1 MNRDD
6 AFARLGRSRFR
17 SSFRLTR
24 TDRAQAQRYGRETVR
39 KHLVDF
45 VREKLAPARPAKDGR
60 QTPYRG
66 HPGFKAMHGCAMC
79 CRSCM
84 NKWWKV
90 PIGVQLSEVQ
100 QRKAVD
106 FLMAWL
112 ERQSAWEVAP
122 QAGELKREPRRAA
135 FSSFDTLG
143 SAPKILPE
151 LSERTISPSR
161 GCQRRR

>member
-122 QAGELKREPRRAA
+122 QAGELKR
-135 FSSFDTLG
+135 
-143 SAPKILPE
+143 
-151 LSERTISPSR
+151 
-161 GCQRRR
+161 